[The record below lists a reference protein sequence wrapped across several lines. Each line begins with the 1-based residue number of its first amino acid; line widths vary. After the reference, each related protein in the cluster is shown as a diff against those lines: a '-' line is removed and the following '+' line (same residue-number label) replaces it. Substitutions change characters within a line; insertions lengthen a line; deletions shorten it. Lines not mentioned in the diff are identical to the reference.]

1 MKPNEC
7 RANDDSGQFR
17 ITHWIL
23 LSAQSQVP
31 GSRTVVPALCRSYTD
46 QQPVHREIY
55 TLCEV
60 LIASEGRLAP

>member
-31 GSRTVVPALCRSYTD
+31 GSRTALANVCRLRWD
-46 QQPVHREIY
+46 PQ
-55 TLCEV
+55 TLHVRALSEAFV
-60 LIASEGRLAP
+60 ASEGRP